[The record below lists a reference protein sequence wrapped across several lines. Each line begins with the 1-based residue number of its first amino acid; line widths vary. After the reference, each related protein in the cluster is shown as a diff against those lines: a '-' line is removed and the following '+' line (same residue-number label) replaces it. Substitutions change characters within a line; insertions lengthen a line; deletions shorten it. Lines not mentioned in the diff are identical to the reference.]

1 MEFVNENGLEC
12 SDDGWREWCVHY
24 EGEDKNNVYLVQ
36 HIVEEK

>member
-24 EGEDKNNVYLVQ
+24 EGEGKNNVYLVQ
-36 HIVEEK
+36 HVVEEK